1 MRNRLLIFL
10 LIFLVVIPLTA
21 AYGEEVPKIINI
33 ASDSWSTTSSTVKIA
48 AENPVFKKIEVS
60 GESGSYRV
68 EGRVKLKNGSFYYT
82 VEDGHHQQIQETKEE
97 VSGDGWSS
105 FVLELKIPDDQ
116 LPQNGTL
123 ILNLYERENETVVQ
137 DYSVILERF
146 Y

>member
-1 MRNRLLIFL
+1 MRKRLFILLLIL
-10 LIFLVVIPLTA
+10 LAVIPLTA
-21 AYGEEVPKIINI
+21 VYGKEVPKINNV
-33 ASDSWSTTSSTVKIA
+33 ASDSLIATSSTVKIA
-48 AENPVFKKIEVS
+48 DENSIFKKIEVS

-68 EGRVKLKNGSFYYT
+68 EGIVKPKNGTFYYT

-97 VSGDGWSS
+97 VSGEGWSS

-123 ILNLYERENETVVQ
+123 ILNLYERKNETVVQ
-137 DYSVILERF
+137 DYSVVLEKF